1 MRSLR
6 WCCVTGKDGV
16 LPYVVIAI
24 SQYLLARRI
33 DLGFGR
39 IDQAAFRDPSQVVTF
54 LFLNYI
60 LIVSSASIPT
70 QCEIPTDL
78 KVRYESLSNATIG
91 NHFILPAEMAPAES
105 NRTTWTDGDK
115 SCPTPPV
122 SGDIFRERS
131 TCPWYLNITHDST
144 VFPPSRSEAVCRCRK
159 CLESTSTTQQCTT
172 VHTKMTVLKRTGE
185 CVDGLYVYEP
195 HVIDVATACV
205 CARRIDFIADGS
217 RDEYES

>member
-1 MRSLR
+1 M
-6 WCCVTGKDGV
+6 
-16 LPYVVIAI
+16 
-24 SQYLLARRI
+24 
-33 DLGFGR
+33 DLF
-39 IDQAAFRDPSQVVTF
+39 QVVTF

-70 QCEIPTDL
+70 RCKIPTDL
-78 KVRYESLSNATIG
+78 KVRYENLSNATIG
-91 NHFILPAEMAPAES
+91 NHFFLPAEMAPAES
-105 NRTTWTDGDK
+105 NRTTWTVGDK

-122 SGDIFRERS
+122 SSDIIRERS

-159 CLESTSTTQQCTT
+159 CLESKSTTQQCST
-172 VHTKMTVLKRTGE
+172 VYTKMTVLKRTGK

-205 CARRIDFIADGS
+205 CARTVDVNAD
-217 RDEYES
+217 RNEDDYKT